1 MKQYAIILA
10 IFLCS
15 CNKEN
20 IVKEKNVVKKSLPS
34 LESLLKFNSDKN
46 GSGGFLI
53 NFSSAIGTKD
63 INELTVNIN
72 GAYLN
77 KQTQAKE
84 LGGTNYFNGLA
95 IECSKDG
102 NSYYN
107 GDFSLTKG
115 GELFGKNLNLGLNRS
130 SSPNSVGDSVY
141 NYNGGY
147 VPEIFLISNNI
158 ERTVANANFEYIS
171 GTTLQP
177 GFRFNWNKD
186 SLNNN
191 GVFIYL
197 EYNPN
202 TIGNEA
208 FKTRFPN
215 QKANGVLVDDNGSYR
230 LTSDLFDDLPL
241 NALIT
246 VHIGRG
252 NFQYIT
258 QTDGTVTDMQI
269 TAITYQY
276 DNMFYKDN

>member
-10 IFLCS
+10 IFLFP

-20 IVKEKNVVKKSLPS
+20 VRIEKNVVKKNLPS

-53 NFSSAIGTKD
+53 NFSSAVGAKD
-63 INELTVNIN
+63 ISELTVNVN

-77 KQTQAKE
+77 KQSQAKE

-95 IECSKDG
+95 LECSKDG

-107 GDFSLTKG
+107 GDYALAKG
-115 GELFGKNLNLGLNRS
+115 AVLFGKNLNLGLNKS
-130 SSPNSVGDSVY
+130 YSPNTVGDSVY

-147 VPEIFLISNNI
+147 VPEIFLVSNNI
-158 ERTVANANFEYIS
+158 ERTVTNANAEYIS
-171 GTTLQP
+171 GTTLQA
-177 GFRFNWNKD
+177 GFRFNWNMD
-186 SLNNN
+186 TLNNN

-202 TIGNEA
+202 TIGNES
-208 FKTRFPN
+208 FKTRFPD

-246 VHIGRG
+246 IHIGRG
-252 NFQYIT
+252 NFQYISK
-258 QTDGTVTDMQI
+258 TDGTVTDMQI
-269 TAITYQY
+269 TAISYQY
-276 DNMFYKDN
+276 DNMFYKEN